1 MPPLSSHNR
10 FSTLSVDNI
19 PKIDEPVAD
28 PQAVQPLEKTPV
40 RVPTRRPWWERRLLA
55 HFIVDELDET
65 EGPRRSLKLNIE
77 LQTTDT
83 GETRA
88 VKALLDSGATGMFI
102 DRAYVKA
109 NCFPTWTLSSPIPVR
124 NVDGTLN
131 EAGSVTEVVE
141 LVLRYWNHLEH
152 AFFAVTSLGSQKV
165 IMGHSWL
172 QKHNPDIDW
181 STREVKMSRCSGS
194 CCSSCLDEIH
204 TEPKLHKLEARHISY
219 CSEGGLPALVEEEDE
234 EETPPEIEDGD

>member
-1 MPPLSSHNR
+1 MNHTPPLSSHNQ
-10 FSTLSVDNI
+10 FFTLSVDNI
-19 PKIDEPVAD
+19 PEIDEPVAD
-28 PQAVQPLEKTPV
+28 PQAIQPLEKTPA
-40 RVPTRRPWWERRLLA
+40 RAPTWRPRWERCLPAR
-55 HFIVDELDET
+55 FIVDMLDEM
-65 EGPRRSLKLNIE
+65 EGPQRSLKLNIK

-102 DRAYVKA
+102 DCAYVKA
-109 NCFPTWTLSSPIPVR
+109 NRFPTRTLSSPISVH

-141 LVLRYWNHLEH
+141 LVLRYRNHSEC

-172 QKHNPDIDW
+172 QKHNLDIDW
-181 STREVKMSRCSGS
+181 STGEVKMSRCFGS

-204 TEPKLHKLEARHISY
+204 TE
-219 CSEGGLPALVEEEDE
+219 
-234 EETPPEIEDGD
+234 

>member
-1 MPPLSSHNR
+1 M
-10 FSTLSVDNI
+10 
-19 PKIDEPVAD
+19 
-28 PQAVQPLEKTPV
+28 
-40 RVPTRRPWWERRLLA
+40 
-55 HFIVDELDET
+55 LDET

-102 DRAYVKA
+102 DRTYVKA
-109 NCFPTWTLSSPIPVR
+109 NCFPTRTLSSLIPIR

-141 LVLRYWNHLEH
+141 LVLRYRNHSKH
-152 AFFAVTSLGSQKV
+152 AFFAVTGLGSQKV

-172 QKHNPDIDW
+172 QKHNTDIDW
-181 STREVKMSRCSGS
+181 VTGEVKMSRCSGS
-194 CCSSCLDEIH
+194 CCSGC
-204 TEPKLHKLEARHISY
+204 
-219 CSEGGLPALVEEEDE
+219 
-234 EETPPEIEDGD
+234 